1 MIHTKKAESMPRD
14 DIDQLQVEKLQTTLN
29 RVYRNVAFYKNRFDQ
44 CATDIGKIG
53 GVNDMRH
60 LPLTS
65 KADLA
70 TSYPYGMFAVPL
82 RDIVRIHTTSG
93 ATGRPIVMGYTKNDL
108 CHWAELVARSLSAAG
123 INEHDFVQVA
133 FSYSLFTGGLGF
145 HYGAE
150 LIGASVIPSSESAD
164 MRKQITVMK
173 DYKVTALV
181 STPTYALKLAHE
193 LREMGVHPE
202 ELHLKNG
209 VFGAE
214 PWNQTMRE
222 QIEERLHI
230 NAFDNYGISEVLGPG
245 IAAECECKNGLHVN
259 EDHFIAEIIDP
270 KTLEPVSEGVQGEVV
285 LTTITK
291 EGFPLVRY
299 RTGDLA
305 SLMPGACACGR
316 TFRRLSRVSGR
327 TDDLIIIK
335 GMKFFPSQI
344 EEVLHT
350 VEKITPH
357 YQVVISRNDGLDE
370 MELRVEMSDKI
381 PFFDEIR
388 KLEELKADISRHIKQ
403 ELNITAKVIFVEPGS
418 FIHEPGKKAKRVIDR
433 R

>member
-1 MIHTKKAESMPRD
+1 
-14 DIDQLQVEKLQTTLN
+14 
-29 RVYRNVAFYKNRFDQ
+29 
-44 CATDIGKIG
+44 
-53 GVNDMRH
+53 
-60 LPLTS
+60 
-65 KADLA
+65 
-70 TSYPYGMFAVPL
+70 MFAVPL